1 MTASPRIFDLPRA
14 QLAALAGSALEASV
28 RASEGRAMVSEV
40 FAAAP
45 GLVDGI
51 HNAELMAAHG
61 ADVIVLNLVEG
72 AWSDSG
78 TWSFPSLGT
87 QTDLTALAATIGRPI
102 GVNLEPTHMV
112 AGSRL
117 SVGRHRQTRLPC
129 VMQGQPYSC

>member
-1 MTASPRIFDLPRA
+1 MIASPRIFDLPRA

-61 ADVIVLNLVEG
+61 ADVIVLNLVDG
-72 AWSDSG
+72 AWSGSG
-78 TWSFPSLGT
+78 TWAFPSLGT
-87 QTDLTALAATIGRPI
+87 QAHLTALAATIGPDRR
-102 GVNLEPTHMV
+102 EPRARSTW
-112 AGSRL
+112 
-117 SVGRHRQTRLPC
+117 
-129 VMQGQPYSC
+129 